1 MKKIFLV
8 IIILISITSCTSQN
22 NPKINYKDY
31 SYEFKADNYPKSIT
45 DFYKEQEKLTELT
58 DRELAIKMNVDLI
71 LEDLIDNILRYNF
84 IQNVPNL
91 NETGF
96 NKVKSKLT
104 AYYKA
109 EKNDFYT
116 EKIIIDRS
124 QQWIADSIIQSKYK
138 GKIYYD
144 SLIKTPKP
152 KEAYAKM
159 VLDLIDKNEIE
170 ITDDFLK
177 KEIIYRANNY
187 TIDQEEM
194 KCDFNLIE
202 SWFKTE

>member
-1 MKKIFLV
+1 
-8 IIILISITSCTSQN
+8 
-22 NPKINYKDY
+22 
-31 SYEFKADNYPKSIT
+31 
-45 DFYKEQEKLTELT
+45 
-58 DRELAIKMNVDLI
+58 MNIDLI

-84 IQNVPNL
+84 IQIVPNL

-109 EKNDFYT
+109 KKIDYYT
-116 EKIIIDRS
+116 ENIIINKS
-124 QQWIADSIIQSKYK
+124 QQWIADSIMHSKYK
-138 GKIYYD
+138 GKIFYD
-144 SLIKTPKP
+144 SLKKTPKP

-187 TIDQEEM
+187 TINQEEL